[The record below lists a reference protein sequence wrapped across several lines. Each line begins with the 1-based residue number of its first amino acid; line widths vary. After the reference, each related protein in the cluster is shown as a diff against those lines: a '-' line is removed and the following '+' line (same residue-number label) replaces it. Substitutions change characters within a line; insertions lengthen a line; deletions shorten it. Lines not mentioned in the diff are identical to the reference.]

1 MIVLLKLKEARNVY
15 LKGGSEAV
23 LLLHSFTGTVRD
35 VKELATSLN
44 EVGYT
49 CYIPA
54 YKGHCLSVESLM
66 KYNTD
71 DWWQQAQD
79 SYQFLVDEGYK
90 DINVLGVSL
99 GGLMS
104 LRLAETCDIKK
115 CLVMSVPNNRTSADI
130 KRRLYSYGK
139 RINQIQNLETEESER
154 QLALIDGY
162 NEGAHVFTELIE
174 NTMKNLKSIQIPI
187 SIMYGERDQITY
199 QKSAEHIYR
208 EVGTH
213 NKLLTSYE
221 KATHLMTRSAD
232 KDKVEKDIIRFLN
245 N

>member
-1 MIVLLKLKEARNVY
+1 MLKLKEARNVY

-154 QLALIDGY
+154 QLDLIDDY
-162 NEGAHVFTELIE
+162 NEGA
-174 NTMKNLKSIQIPI
+174 
-187 SIMYGERDQITY
+187 
-199 QKSAEHIYR
+199 
-208 EVGTH
+208 
-213 NKLLTSYE
+213 
-221 KATHLMTRSAD
+221 
-232 KDKVEKDIIRFLN
+232 
-245 N
+245 